1 MAEQASC
8 KCLLRKETDTV
19 FRRSSTTCSSWKVDL
34 YKKYTQ
40 QKNPV
45 CSSLE
50 SSNTTITNTTIFN
63 ANMRT
68 ETPIHG
74 DELLEHVSLDGGVN
88 GSGELQKGTNDKRVL
103 SSGTESDL
111 ESRKEQLSFDDCSKQ
126 QALSGP
132 GQPFSVSTLERL
144 LSRGKTLPP
153 QGLHAR
159 SGEHEVYAMFGR
171 SPGLP
176 GKHLREEV
184 ISLEDVAEVS
194 GIPLPDSKRPENE
207 EPTDSYVRL
216 FSGVGKAVV
225 WQSTYTNPRLGPQSL
240 TSLNAGK

>member
-1 MAEQASC
+1 MLIAQRDRYSIQKIINYLFILESGPLQKIYA
-8 KCLLRKETDTV
+8 T
-19 FRRSSTTCSSWKVDL
+19 
-34 YKKYTQ
+34 KK
-40 QKNPV
+40 
-45 CSSLE
+45 SSLLI
-50 SSNTTITNTTIFN
+50 S
-63 ANMRT
+63 R
-68 ETPIHG
+68 
-74 DELLEHVSLDGGVN
+74 ELKHYDNKHNLDGGVS

>member
-74 DELLEHVSLDGGVN
+74 DELLEHVSLDGGVS

-111 ESRKEQLSFDDCSKQ
+111 ESRK
-126 QALSGP
+126 
-132 GQPFSVSTLERL
+132 
-144 LSRGKTLPP
+144 
-153 QGLHAR
+153 R
-159 SGEHEVYAMFGR
+159 SLG
-171 SPGLP
+171 
-176 GKHLREEV
+176 
-184 ISLEDVAEVS
+184 
-194 GIPLPDSKRPENE
+194 PDSPSRSQLLK
-207 EPTDSYVRL
+207 DY
-216 FSGVGKAVV
+216 
-225 WQSTYTNPRLGPQSL
+225 
-240 TSLNAGK
+240 

>member
-1 MAEQASC
+1 
-8 KCLLRKETDTV
+8 
-19 FRRSSTTCSSWKVDL
+19 
-34 YKKYTQ
+34 
-40 QKNPV
+40 
-45 CSSLE
+45 
-50 SSNTTITNTTIFN
+50 
-63 ANMRT
+63 MRT

-74 DELLEHVSLDGGVN
+74 DELLEHVSLDGGVSD
-88 GSGELQKGTNDKRVL
+88 SGELQKGTNDKRVL

-132 GQPFSVSTLERL
+132 GQPFSASTLERL

-176 GKHLREEV
+176 GKHLHKEV
-184 ISLEDVAEVS
+184 ISLEDLAEVS
-194 GIPLPDSKRPENE
+194 DSKRPENE

-225 WQSTYTNPRLGPQSL
+225 WQSTYTNPRLL
-240 TSLNAGK
+240 